1 LPVSTSGNTT
11 QLRVMASIDTT
22 QLRVLTWGNIIHL
35 QEITSGGTGQLW
47 VVLFDLQ
54 LLITPLASSNCSY
67 K

>member
-1 LPVSTSGNTT
+1 
-11 QLRVMASIDTT
+11 MASIDTT

-54 LLITPLASSNCSY
+54 LRITPLVSSNFSY